1 MDHPFFERSTIMFS
15 RKIYDLNSPKELYMM
30 MKDHQEEIWRA
41 NREPEDSPYRALQR
55 ARDEIMMA
63 YYERQEA
70 IANAKKRAQEDAEL
84 EAEARENYE
93 IRFTSDLKGG
103 SK

>member
-1 MDHPFFERSTIMFS
+1 MLSK
-15 RKIYDLNSPKELYMM
+15 KIYDLNSQKEIYLM
-30 MKDHQEEIWRA
+30 MKQHQEDLWKA
-41 NREPEDSPYRALQR
+41 NNVPEDSPYRRLQA
-55 ARDEIMMA
+55 ARDEIMLA
-63 YYERQEA
+63 YYERLEA
-70 IANAKKRAQEDAEL
+70 ASAAKKRAEEDAAL